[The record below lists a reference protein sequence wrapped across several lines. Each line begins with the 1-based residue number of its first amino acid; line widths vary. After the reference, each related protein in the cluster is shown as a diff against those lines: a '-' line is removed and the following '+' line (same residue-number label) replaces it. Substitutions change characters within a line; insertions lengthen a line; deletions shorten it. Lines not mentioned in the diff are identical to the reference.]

1 MLLGWLIR
9 LLLAVLVI
17 RVAWHF
23 VSGFVT
29 GMRGR
34 QARRSEE
41 GSVALVKDPVCGT
54 YIRRV
59 DALSARAGART
70 HYFCS
75 ERCQQA
81 FLKTA

>member
-17 RVAWHF
+17 RVVWYF
-23 VSGFVT
+23 VSGLIT
-29 GMRGR
+29 GVRK
-34 QARRSEE
+34 QSPSSTED
-41 GSVALVKDPVCGT
+41 SVALVKDPVCGT

-59 DALSARAGART
+59 DALSFRAGQET

-81 FLKTA
+81 FMKTA

>member
-17 RVAWHF
+17 RVVWYF
-23 VSGFVT
+23 VSGLIT
-29 GMRGR
+29 GVRK
-34 QARRSEE
+34 QSPSSTED
-41 GSVALVKDPVCGT
+41 SVALVKDPVCGT

-59 DALSARAGART
+59 DALSARAGQET

-75 ERCQQA
+75 EQCQQA
-81 FLKTA
+81 FMKTA

>member
-17 RVAWHF
+17 RVAWYL

-29 GMRGR
+29 GVRG
-34 QARRSEE
+34 QARKSA
-41 GSVALVKDPVCGT
+41 GSSVALVKDPVCGT

-59 DALSARAGART
+59 DALSARAGAKT

>member
-29 GMRGR
+29 GMRG
-34 QARRSEE
+34 QARRSAE

-81 FLKTA
+81 FSKTA

>member
-29 GMRGR
+29 GVRKS
-34 QARRSEE
+34 AE

-59 DALSARAGART
+59 DALSARAGAKT

>member
-17 RVAWHF
+17 RVVWYF
-23 VSGFVT
+23 VSGLIT
-29 GMRGR
+29 GVRKQSPGPT
-34 QARRSEE
+34 ED
-41 GSVALVKDPVCGT
+41 SVALVKAPVCGM

-59 DALSARAGART
+59 DALSARAGQET

-81 FLKTA
+81 FMKTA

>member
-29 GMRGR
+29 GMRG
-34 QARRSEE
+34 QARRSAE

>member
-1 MLLGWLIR
+1 MK
-9 LLLAVLVI
+9 LAQYE
-17 RVAWHF
+17 AAHF
-23 VSGFVT
+23 LWS
-29 GMRGR
+29 
-34 QARRSEE
+34 AE

-59 DALSARAGART
+59 DALSARAGAKT

>member
-29 GMRGR
+29 GMRGP
-34 QARRSEE
+34 ARRSAED
-41 GSVALVKDPVCGT
+41 SVALVKDPVCGT

-81 FLKTA
+81 FSKTA

>member
-9 LLLAVLVI
+9 LLLVVLFI
-17 RVAWHF
+17 RVAWYF

-29 GMRGR
+29 GVRGP
-34 QARRSEE
+34 ARKSAE

-59 DALSARAGART
+59 DALSARAGAKT

>member
-1 MLLGWLIR
+1 MLLGWLLR

-17 RVAWHF
+17 RVAWYF
-23 VSGFVT
+23 VSGLVT
-29 GMRGR
+29 GVRGPV
-34 QARRSEE
+34 QKATE

-59 DALSARAGART
+59 DALSARAGAKT

-81 FLKTA
+81 YLKTA

>member
-17 RVAWHF
+17 RVVWYF
-23 VSGFVT
+23 VSRLVAGV
-29 GMRGR
+29 RK
-34 QARRSEE
+34 
-41 GSVALVKDPVCGT
+41 GSSSSTEDSVVLVKDPDCGT

-59 DALSARAGART
+59 DAFSARAGHET

-81 FLKTA
+81 FVKTA

>member
-29 GMRGR
+29 GVRGPS
-34 QARRSEE
+34 QKPAE

-59 DALSARAGART
+59 DALSARAGAKT

-81 FLKTA
+81 ILKTA